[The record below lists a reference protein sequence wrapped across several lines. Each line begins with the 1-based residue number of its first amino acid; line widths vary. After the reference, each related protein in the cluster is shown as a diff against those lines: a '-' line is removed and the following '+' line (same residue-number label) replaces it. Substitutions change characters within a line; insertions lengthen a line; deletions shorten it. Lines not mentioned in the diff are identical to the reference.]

1 LGLREYLE
9 ATRKSSRNYQAQS
22 FVYPRFTEMDNEEMF
37 EMVAE
42 WVLAEIKIPM
52 LTECFQ
58 ESFDLMNFCIEP
70 KRNRKIRPPKKRL
83 NAGNNDE
90 KVVVSEEDMQ
100 WMQDDWLAAD
110 FAIYRLFIDMMRHQL
125 AYKAEQEAANRQ
137 WILARVIFL
146 VVVIVPCIICIS
158 VNRN

>member
-1 LGLREYLE
+1 MKWSTYHFSLSQPSLPQQPRDPLSRTQLTLALFRERLRDGLGLREYLE

-70 KRNRKIRPPKKRL
+70 KRNRKIRP
-83 NAGNNDE
+83 
-90 KVVVSEEDMQ
+90 
-100 WMQDDWLAAD
+100 
-110 FAIYRLFIDMMRHQL
+110 
-125 AYKAEQEAANRQ
+125 
-137 WILARVIFL
+137 
-146 VVVIVPCIICIS
+146 
-158 VNRN
+158 RNL